1 MTPGVASGAAA
12 PVPFSDRTAWQ
23 ASEGRLAAEMDRAR
37 AEGRVRFD
45 LAESNPARC
54 GLAGG
59 PELVAELG
67 HPRGAGYEPDPR
79 GHIEARRA
87 VAAYHAERGVRVDP
101 AHVVLTASTSE
112 AYAWL
117 FKLLCNGG
125 DVALVPEPSYPLFEL
140 LARLEDVR
148 LSPYPLLVEEG
159 FRVDR
164 EALSAAAAEGARAV
178 LVVHPNNPTGSLL
191 RRDDASA
198 IEALAAE
205 RGMALIVDEVF
216 GDYAWPGLPADRL
229 PTFAGRDTALTFVLS
244 GLSKVLAMPQLK
256 LGWMV
261 VSGPAAQRDAA
272 LARLEVIADT
282 YLSVGG
288 PVQRALPALL
298 AARAPVQ
305 ARILERVRANAAVL
319 DTALAGGGVG
329 ARRLAIDAG
338 WYAVVEVPRTES
350 EDAWVLALLEDEVLV
365 HPGWFFDWPRA
376 GYLVVSLLPGLAA
389 FAEGARRLAARLG
402 R

>member
-1 MTPGVASGAAA
+1 MTPGVARGAAR
-12 PVPFSDRTAWQ
+12 VPFSDRTAWQ
-23 ASEGRLAAEMDRAR
+23 ATEGPLAAEMERAR

-67 HPRGAGYEPDPR
+67 HARGAGYEPDPR
-79 GHIEARRA
+79 GHLEARRA
-87 VAAYHAERGVRVDP
+87 VTAYYAERGVAVDP
-101 AHVVLTASTSE
+101 AQVVLTASTSE

-117 FKLLCNGG
+117 FKLLCNPG

-140 LARLEDVR
+140 LARLEEVR
-148 LSPYPLLVEEG
+148 LAPYPLLVDEA

-164 EALSAAAAEGARAV
+164 QALVEVAGERARAL

-191 RRDDASA
+191 RREDAFA
-198 IEALAAE
+198 IETFAAA
-205 RGMALIVDEVF
+205 RGMALIADEVF
-216 GDYAWPGLPADRL
+216 GDYAWPGLAADRL

-261 VSGPAAQRDAA
+261 VSGPSALRDAA

-305 ARILERVRANAAVL
+305 ARIRARVLGNAAVL
-319 DTALAGGGVG
+319 DAALATGAGG
-329 ARRLAIDAG
+329 ARRLGADAG

-350 EDAWVLALLEDEVLV
+350 EDAWVMALLADEVLV
-365 HPGWFFDWPRA
+365 HPGWFFDWPRP
-376 GYLVVSLLPGLAA
+376 GYLVVSLLPEPAA